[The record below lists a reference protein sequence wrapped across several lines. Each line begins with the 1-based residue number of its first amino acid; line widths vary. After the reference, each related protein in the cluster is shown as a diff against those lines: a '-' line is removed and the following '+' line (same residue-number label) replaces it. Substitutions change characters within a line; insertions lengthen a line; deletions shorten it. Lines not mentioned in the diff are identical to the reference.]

1 MPHLSSLHLT
11 SSRDS
16 YTPKPSHS
24 TFSARL
30 DVRQNKTKNGI
41 LLPSLFQKPKI
52 PGYRVLAVAPCNA
65 SAMASP
71 ALLAPTTRHARL
83 RDRSSDD
90 VLTCTSHYTDPS
102 TPSIH
107 TSTHDTRSPAAESR
121 ANPLSPCAAPVTR
134 RFARPIPP
142 LPSILLVPHTHA
154 HTLTHGAAA
163 THLPVPPPT
172 PESELCNGLQRPAD
186 LLKHKRDKREGTREM
201 EVRTFAYRSSFS
213 ALPPASP
220 FSPPLCIDRSRGLHI
235 TPACLPSIRT
245 RPTAARRA
253 EYAKD
258 PHPAQDSS
266 LHADSARPQD
276 AASAPDVLGDEGAT
290 RCTRCDRARSNQLH
304 ARLACHTSR
313 TPCRYIASCELR
325 VSPTRSATAP
335 CSPTGSSCR
344 SRPALAARESSASP
358 PIRDPY
364 ARRSLSRST
373 IPGPAN
379 PARPARCAPRTRES
393 RRGGVVHARAG
404 LCSYLTTSLLI
415 YPNAPRTYF

>member
-30 DVRQNKTKNGI
+30 D
-41 LLPSLFQKPKI
+41 KPKI
-52 PGYRVLAVAPCNA
+52 PGYRVLAVAPCTHRPWPRLPF
-65 SAMASP
+65 SP
-71 ALLAPTTRHARL
+71 VNQAKKKGSKYVPRSVPVSPLIPSTATTRHARL

-121 ANPLSPCAAPVTR
+121 ANPLSC
-134 RFARPIPP
+134 
-142 LPSILLVPHTHA
+142 
-154 HTLTHGAAA
+154 

-186 LLKHKRDKREGTREM
+186 LLKHKRDKRDL
-201 EVRTFAYRSSFS
+201 S
-213 ALPPASP
+213 
-220 FSPPLCIDRSRGLHI
+220 
-235 TPACLPSIRT
+235 PSIRT

-276 AASAPDVLGDEGAT
+276 AASAPD
-290 RCTRCDRARSNQLH
+290 LH

-364 ARRSLSRST
+364 ARRSLSAQHYPRSGE
-373 IPGPAN
+373 PSPPRSLCPAHSRVA
-379 PARPARCAPRTRES
+379 PAAALFMRVRP
-393 RRGGVVHARAG
+393 
-404 LCSYLTTSLLI
+404 L
-415 YPNAPRTYF
+415 